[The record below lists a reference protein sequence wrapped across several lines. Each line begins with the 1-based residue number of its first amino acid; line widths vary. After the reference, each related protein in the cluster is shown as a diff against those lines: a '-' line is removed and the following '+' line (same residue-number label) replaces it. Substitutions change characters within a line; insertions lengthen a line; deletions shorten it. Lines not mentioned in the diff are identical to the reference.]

1 MMKLDNIDLIGAIQ
15 NLAILPSLQ
24 LPTLE
29 NTKVGQFTL
38 FEEKLYF
45 NSGQRIIN
53 LDVNEL
59 SVLSAFFG
67 AIMNS
72 NWTFNP
78 SATSSWVFTRTDD
91 LPTNVNDV
99 FSDISVFLESQSSGI
114 AQFDTNAPTNV
125 LSVTHGIGRPYLPV
139 TVIDRVTKLKLKD
152 DEYTVVYNNSNALT
166 VTTTTPRN
174 FTVLV
179 G

>member
-1 MMKLDNIDLIGAIQ
+1 MMRLDDIALIGRIQ
-15 NLAILPSLQ
+15 DLAIFPSLQ

-45 NSGQRIIN
+45 NSGQRMIN

-59 SVLSAFFG
+59 STLAAFFG
-67 AIMNS
+67 ALMND

-78 SATSSWVFTRTDD
+78 NAASGWIFSRPDD
-91 LPTNVNDV
+91 LPSSIDAV
-99 FSDISVFLESQSSGI
+99 FSDISIFLQQQSTGVSQY
-114 AQFDTNAPTNV
+114 DTSAATNT
-125 LSVTHGIGRPYLPV
+125 LAVTHGRNKTYLPV
-139 TVIDRVTKLKLKD
+139 TVIDRVTKVKLKD
-152 DEYTVVYNNSNALT
+152 SEFTVTYNNSNVLT
-166 VTTTTPRN
+166 VVTTDVRN